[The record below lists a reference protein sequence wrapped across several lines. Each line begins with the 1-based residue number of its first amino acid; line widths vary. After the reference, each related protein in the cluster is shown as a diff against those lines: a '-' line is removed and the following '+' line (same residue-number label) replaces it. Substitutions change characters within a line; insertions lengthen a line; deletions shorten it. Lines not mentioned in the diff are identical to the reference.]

1 MRAQAAS
8 IRRIPWASS
17 SIYSSMP
24 SHLCALVRQSDF
36 PAEMIPG
43 VSKLIGEIL
52 VERGL
57 VQPDDVKKALQL
69 QQSTGGRIGAGLVRM
84 GAVAEEQLL
93 DALST
98 QLELPVVLVGRDLP
112 DASGLFSQIKQGR
125 IDINWCIDNRIIY
138 WQNDEQMLS
147 YTGRDP
153 LSAFASDVLQYHY
166 PELILKPALILS
178 HSLDILIDYL
188 RKELNAE
195 RFFSEGSE
203 TKGLRELAEEAP
215 VVELVNNIFSK
226 AVTFNASDIHLDP
239 QEEVFRVRLR
249 VDGILQTHLEQPI
262 DRYPAVASRVKL
274 ISEIDIAERRLPQDG
289 RITTRVNG
297 REMDVRVSTLPG
309 VHGES
314 IVMRLLP
321 KDRKELSL
329 ATLGL
334 EQDHMDLVGSLMQ
347 EANGIV
353 LVTGP
358 TGSGKSTT
366 LYAALQEATDGTRK
380 ILTVED
386 PVEYQLPGITQVQAH
401 AEIGYTFA
409 KALRAFL
416 RQDPDVIMVGEIRDL
431 ETAQI
436 AIQSALT
443 GHLVLSTLHTNDSLS
458 AFTRLIDMGVEPFLV
473 AAPIKAV
480 QAQRLVRKICKHC
493 AKPAQVPESINAEFA
508 GLKRDFTPNWVEAV
522 GCAACNNTGYSGRMG
537 VYEIVPISPE
547 LHDMIIANTPVTE
560 MRKLAR
566 RQGHRSMYQ
575 DGLIKAARGQTTVE
589 EVMRAT
595 NIDAD

>member
-1 MRAQAAS
+1 M
-8 IRRIPWASS
+8 
-17 SIYSSMP
+17 
-24 SHLCALVRQSDF
+24 
-36 PAEMIPG
+36 
-43 VSKLIGEIL
+43 LI
-52 VERGL
+52 ERGL
-57 VQPDDVKKALQL
+57 VQPDDIKKALQL
-69 QQSTGGRIGAGLVRM
+69 QQSVGGRIGAGLVRM
-84 GAVAEEQLL
+84 GSISEESLL
-93 DALST
+93 EVLAQ
-98 QLELPVVLVGRDLP
+98 QLEIPVVQAGKDMP
-112 DASGLFSQIKQGR
+112 DASALFTFIKHSLL
-125 IDINWCIDNRIIY
+125 DINWCIDNRVLI
-138 WQNDEQMLS
+138 WSPVEQELH

-153 LSAFASDVLQYHY
+153 LSPFVRDVISYHY
-166 PELILKPALILS
+166 PEHEIKPCLVS
-178 HSLDILIDYL
+178 GHSLDILIDYL
-188 RKELNAE
+188 RKELTAE
-195 RFFSEGSE
+195 RFFAEGSE
-203 TKGLRELAEEAP
+203 TKGLREMAEEAP

-226 AVTFNASDIHLDP
+226 AVAFNASDIHLDP
-239 QEEVFRVRLR
+239 QVEVFRVRLR
-249 VDGILQTHLEQPI
+249 VDGVLQTHLEQPI

-329 ATLGL
+329 QTLGL

-347 EANGIV
+347 ESNGIV

-480 QAQRLVRKICKHC
+480 QAQRLVRKVCKHC
-493 AKPAQVPESINAEFA
+493 SKPAQGPESISVEFA
-508 GLKRDFTPNWVEAV
+508 KLGCDFAPNWVDSV
-522 GCAACNNTGYSGRMG
+522 GCNLCNNTGYSGRMG
-537 VYEIVPISPE
+537 VYEIVPISTE

-575 DGLIKAARGQTTVE
+575 DGLIKAAKGLTTVE

-595 NIDAD
+595 NIDAE

>member
-1 MRAQAAS
+1 MN
-8 IRRIPWASS
+8 
-17 SIYSSMP
+17 
-24 SHLCALVRQSDF
+24 
-36 PAEMIPG
+36 
-43 VSKLIGEIL
+43 KLIGELLI
-52 VERGL
+52 ERGL
-57 VQPDDVKKALQL
+57 VQPDDIKKALQL
-69 QQSTGGRIGAGLVRM
+69 QQSVGGRIGAGLVRM
-84 GAVAEEQLL
+84 GSISEESLL
-93 DALST
+93 DVLAQ
-98 QLELPVVLVGRDLP
+98 QLEIPVVQTGKDMP
-112 DASGLFSQIKQGR
+112 DASALFTFIKHSLL
-125 IDINWCIDNRIIY
+125 DIHWCIDNRVLI
-138 WQNDEQMLS
+138 WSPTEQVLQ

-153 LSAFASDVLQYHY
+153 LSPFVRDVISYHY
-166 PELILKPALILS
+166 PEHEIKPCLVS
-178 HSLDILIDYL
+178 GHSLDILIDYL
-188 RKELNAE
+188 RKELTAE
-195 RFFSEGSE
+195 RFFAEGSE
-203 TKGLRELAEEAP
+203 TKGLREMAEEAP

-226 AVTFNASDIHLDP
+226 AVAFNASDIHLDP
-239 QEEVFRVRLR
+239 QVEVFRVRLR
-249 VDGILQTHLEQPI
+249 VDGVLQTHLEQPI

-329 ATLGL
+329 QTLGL

-347 EANGIV
+347 ESNGIV

-480 QAQRLVRKICKHC
+480 QAQRLVRKVCKHC
-493 AKPAQVPESINAEFA
+493 AKPAQVPGSISVEFA
-508 GLKRDFTPNWVEAV
+508 KLGRDFAPNWVDAV
-522 GCAACNNTGYSGRMG
+522 GCSACNHTGYSGRMG
-537 VYEIVPISPE
+537 VYEIVPISAE

-575 DGLIKAARGQTTVE
+575 DGLIKAAKGLTTVE

-595 NIDAD
+595 NIDAE

>member
-1 MRAQAAS
+1 MNKR
-8 IRRIPWASS
+8 
-17 SIYSSMP
+17 
-24 SHLCALVRQSDF
+24 
-36 PAEMIPG
+36 
-43 VSKLIGEIL
+43 IGELLI
-52 VERGL
+52 ERG
-57 VQPDDVKKALQL
+57 QIQQDDIKKALQL
-69 QQSTGGRIGAGLVRM
+69 QQSIGGRVGAGLVRM
-84 GAVAEEQLL
+84 GAISEDALL
-93 DALST
+93 DALSA
-98 QLELPVVLVGRDLP
+98 QLNIPIAQAGSDVP
-112 DASGLFSQIKQGR
+112 DASSLYAFAHAAP
-125 IDINWCIDNRIIY
+125 IDINWCIDNRVLI
-138 WQNDEQMLS
+138 WVDDEGQLNFIS
-147 YTGRDP
+147 RDP
-153 LSAFASDVLQYHY
+153 LLPFIHEVLRYHY
-166 PELILKPALILS
+166 PDSTPKPWLITS
-178 HSLDILIDYL
+178 SSLDSLVDYV
-188 RKELNAE
+188 RREVSAE
-195 RFFSEGSE
+195 RFFAEGSE
-203 TKGLRELAEEAP
+203 TKGLREMAEEAP
-215 VVELVNNIFSK
+215 VVELVNNIFAK
-226 AVTFNASDIHLDP
+226 AVAFNASDIHLDP
-239 QEEVFRVRLR
+239 QEDVFRVRLR
-249 VDGILQTHLEQPI
+249 VDGILQTQLEQPI

-329 ATLGL
+329 ETLGL
-334 EQDHMDLVGSLMQ
+334 EQDHIVLVRSLMQ
-347 EANGIV
+347 ESNGIV

-409 KALRAFL
+409 RALRAFL
-416 RQDPDVIMVGEIRDL
+416 RQDPDVIMVGEIRDV

-480 QAQRLVRKICKHC
+480 QAQRLIRKVCRHC
-493 AKPAQVPESINAEFA
+493 AKPGHVPESIAAEFA
-508 GLKRDFTPNWVEAV
+508 SLKTSITPNWVESV
-522 GCAACNNTGYSGRMG
+522 GCSICNNTGYSGRMG
-537 VYEIVPISPE
+537 IYEIVPISSE
-547 LHDMIIANTPVTE
+547 LHDMIVENVPVAE

-566 RQGHRSMYQ
+566 SQGHRNMYQ
-575 DGLIKAARGQTTVE
+575 DGLIKAAKGLTTVE
-589 EVMRAT
+589 EVLRTTSMD
-595 NIDAD
+595 IE

>member
-1 MRAQAAS
+1 MMGDSTVNKR
-8 IRRIPWASS
+8 
-17 SIYSSMP
+17 
-24 SHLCALVRQSDF
+24 
-36 PAEMIPG
+36 
-43 VSKLIGEIL
+43 IGELLI
-52 VERGL
+52 ERGL
-57 VQPDDVKKALQL
+57 IQQDDIKKALQL
-69 QQSTGGRIGAGLVRM
+69 QQSVGGRVGAGLVRM
-84 GAVAEEQLL
+84 GSVSEDDLL
-93 DALST
+93 DALSE
-98 QLELPVVLVGRDLP
+98 QLDIPVAQVGVDIP
-112 DASGLFSQIKQGR
+112 DAGKLYTFLKASPV
-125 IDINWCIDNRIIY
+125 DINWCIDNRVLL
-138 WQNDEQMLS
+138 WLS
-147 YTGRDP
+147 ESGELNFISRDP
-153 LSAFASDVLQYHY
+153 LLPFVQDVIGYHY
-166 PELILKPALILS
+166 PELRLNPFLVSSHALDTLV
-178 HSLDILIDYL
+178 DYI

-203 TKGLRELAEEAP
+203 TKGLREMAEEAP
-215 VVELVNNIFSK
+215 VVELVNNIFAK
-226 AVTFNASDIHLDP
+226 AVAFNASDIHLDP

-289 RITTRVNG
+289 RITTRVGG

-329 ATLGL
+329 ETLGL
-334 EQDHMDLVGSLMQ
+334 EPDHVALVRSLMQ

-409 KALRAFL
+409 RALRAFL
-416 RQDPDVIMVGEIRDL
+416 RQDPDVIMVGEIRDV

-493 AKPAQVPESINAEFA
+493 AKSVAMPAAIAAELASMKVPHE
-508 GLKRDFTPNWVEAV
+508 GKWVEAV
-522 GCAACNNTGYSGRMG
+522 GCPACNHSGYSGRMG
-537 VYEIVPISPE
+537 IYEIVPVSPE
-547 LHDMIIANTPVTE
+547 LHDMIVDNVPVAE

-566 RQGHRSMYQ
+566 KQGHRSMYQ
-575 DGLIKAARGQTTVE
+575 DGLIKAACGKTTLE
-589 EVMRAT
+589 EVLRAT
-595 NIDAD
+595 TMDAALEAEAP

>member
-1 MRAQAAS
+1 
-8 IRRIPWASS
+8 
-17 SIYSSMP
+17 
-24 SHLCALVRQSDF
+24 VN
-36 PAEMIPG
+36 
-43 VSKLIGEIL
+43 KLIGELLI
-52 VERGL
+52 ERGL
-57 VQPDDVKKALQL
+57 VQPDDIKKALQL
-69 QQSTGGRIGAGLVRM
+69 QQSVGGRIGAGLVRM
-84 GAVAEEQLL
+84 GSISEESLL
-93 DALST
+93 EVLAQ
-98 QLELPVVLVGRDLP
+98 QLEIPVVQTGKDMP
-112 DASGLFSQIKQGR
+112 DASALFTFIKHSLL
-125 IDINWCIDNRIIY
+125 DINWCIDNRVLI
-138 WQNDEQMLS
+138 WSPAEQVLQ

-153 LSAFASDVLQYHY
+153 LSPFVRDVISYHY
-166 PELILKPALILS
+166 PEHEIKPCLVS
-178 HSLDILIDYL
+178 GHSLDILIDYL
-188 RKELNAE
+188 RKELTAE
-195 RFFSEGSE
+195 RFFAEGSE
-203 TKGLRELAEEAP
+203 TKGLREMAEEAP

-226 AVTFNASDIHLDP
+226 AVAFNASDIHLDP
-239 QEEVFRVRLR
+239 QVEVFRVRLR
-249 VDGILQTHLEQPI
+249 VDGVLQTHLEQPI

-329 ATLGL
+329 QTLGL
-334 EQDHMDLVGSLMQ
+334 EQDHMDLVGALMQ
-347 EANGIV
+347 ESNGIV

-480 QAQRLVRKICKHC
+480 QAQRLVRKVCKHC
-493 AKPAQVPESINAEFA
+493 AKPGHVPDSIAEEFIR
-508 GLKRDFTPNWVEAV
+508 LKRDFSPKWVESV
-522 GCAACNNTGYSGRMG
+522 GCSLCNNTGYSGRMG
-537 VYEIVPISPE
+537 VYEIVPISTE

-575 DGLIKAARGQTTVE
+575 DGLIKAAKGLTTVE

-595 NIDAD
+595 NIDAE

>member
-1 MRAQAAS
+1 M
-8 IRRIPWASS
+8 
-17 SIYSSMP
+17 
-24 SHLCALVRQSDF
+24 D
-36 PAEMIPG
+36 
-43 VSKLIGEIL
+43 KLIGQMLI
-52 VERGL
+52 ERGL
-57 VQPDDVKKALQL
+57 VQPDDIKKALQL
-69 QQSTGGRIGAGLVRM
+69 QQSVGGRIGAGLVRM
-84 GAVAEEQLL
+84 GSISEESLLAVLAEQLAIPL
-93 DALST
+93 V
-98 QLELPVVLVGRDLP
+98 QVGRDMP
-112 DASGLFSQIKQGR
+112 DASGLFQQIKQSPL
-125 IDINWCIDNRIIY
+125 DINWCIDNRVLIWTDDNQAIH
-138 WQNDEQMLS
+138 

-153 LSAFASDVLQYHY
+153 LSPFVRDVIAYHY
-166 PELILKPALILS
+166 PAQPIQPCLVSS
-178 HSLDILIDYL
+178 HSLDICVDYL
-188 RKELNAE
+188 RKELTAE

-226 AVTFNASDIHLDP
+226 AVAFNASDIHLDP

-249 VDGILQTHLEQPI
+249 VDGVLQTHLEQPI

-329 ATLGL
+329 STLGL

-480 QAQRLVRKICKHC
+480 QAQRLVRKVCKSC
-493 AKPAQVPESINAEFA
+493 AKPAQVPDTINTEFA
-508 GLKRDFTPNWVEAV
+508 RLGRGFSPHWVEAV
-522 GCAACNNTGYSGRMG
+522 GCPACNHTGYAGRMG

-566 RQGHRSMYQ
+566 KQGHRSMYQ
-575 DGLIKAARGQTTVE
+575 DGLIKAARGITTVE

-595 NIDAD
+595 NIDATTIDED

>member
-1 MRAQAAS
+1 VNKR
-8 IRRIPWASS
+8 
-17 SIYSSMP
+17 
-24 SHLCALVRQSDF
+24 
-36 PAEMIPG
+36 
-43 VSKLIGEIL
+43 IGELLI
-52 VERGL
+52 ERGL
-57 VQPDDVKKALQL
+57 IQQDDIKKALQL
-69 QQSTGGRIGAGLVRM
+69 QQSVGGRVGAGLVRM
-84 GAVAEEQLL
+84 GAISEDALL
-93 DALST
+93 DALSA
-98 QLELPVVLVGRDLP
+98 QLDIPIAQSGVSLPEASELYAFAKTAP
-112 DASGLFSQIKQGR
+112 
-125 IDINWCIDNRIIY
+125 IDINWCIDNRVLLWLADDNLNFI
-138 WQNDEQMLS
+138 S
-147 YTGRDP
+147 RDP
-153 LSAFASDVLQYHY
+153 LLPFIHEVINYHY
-166 PELILKPALILS
+166 PDTKLKPWLVSS
-178 HSLDILIDYL
+178 HTLDILVDYI
-188 RKELNAE
+188 RKETSAE
-195 RFFSEGSE
+195 RFFAEGSE
-203 TKGLRELAEEAP
+203 TKGLREMAEEAP
-215 VVELVNNIFSK
+215 VVELVNNIFAK
-226 AVTFNASDIHLDP
+226 AVAFNASDIHLDP

-249 VDGILQTHLEQPI
+249 VDGILQTQLEQPI

-329 ATLGL
+329 ETLGL
-334 EQDHMDLVGSLMQ
+334 EPDHIALVRSLMQ
-347 EANGIV
+347 ESNGIV

-409 KALRAFL
+409 RALRAFL
-416 RQDPDVIMVGEIRDL
+416 RQDPDVIMVGEIRDV

-480 QAQRLVRKICKHC
+480 QAQRLVRKVCKHC
-493 AKPAQVPESINAEFA
+493 AKPAAHIPDSIVAEFA
-508 GLKRDFTPNWVEAV
+508 SLNSPVEPRWVESV

-537 VYEIVPISPE
+537 IYEIVPISSE
-547 LHDMIIANTPVTE
+547 LHDMIVENVPVAE

-566 RQGHRSMYQ
+566 SQGHRNMYQ
-575 DGLIKAARGQTTVE
+575 DGLIKAAKGLTTVE
-589 EVMRAT
+589 EVLRTTSMD
-595 NIDAD
+595 IE

>member
-1 MRAQAAS
+1 MNKR
-8 IRRIPWASS
+8 
-17 SIYSSMP
+17 
-24 SHLCALVRQSDF
+24 
-36 PAEMIPG
+36 
-43 VSKLIGEIL
+43 IGELLI
-52 VERGL
+52 ERGL
-57 VQPDDVKKALQL
+57 IQQDDIKKALQL
-69 QQSTGGRIGAGLVRM
+69 QQSVGGRVGAGLVRM
-84 GAVAEEQLL
+84 GAISEDALL
-93 DALST
+93 DALSA
-98 QLELPVVLVGRDLP
+98 QLDIPIAQSGASLP
-112 DASGLFSQIKQGR
+112 DASELYAFAKNAP
-125 IDINWCIDNRIIY
+125 IDINWCIDNRVLLWLADDNLNFI
-138 WQNDEQMLS
+138 S
-147 YTGRDP
+147 RDP
-153 LSAFASDVLQYHY
+153 LLPFIHEVINYHY
-166 PELILKPALILS
+166 PDTKLKPWLVSS
-178 HSLDILIDYL
+178 HTLDILVDFI
-188 RKELNAE
+188 RKETSAE
-195 RFFSEGSE
+195 RFFAEGSE
-203 TKGLRELAEEAP
+203 TKGLREMAEEAP
-215 VVELVNNIFSK
+215 VVELVNNIFAK
-226 AVTFNASDIHLDP
+226 AVAFNASDIHLDP

-249 VDGILQTHLEQPI
+249 VDGILQTQLEQPI

-329 ATLGL
+329 ETLGL
-334 EQDHMDLVGSLMQ
+334 EPDHIELVRSLMQ
-347 EANGIV
+347 ESNGIV

-409 KALRAFL
+409 RALRAFL
-416 RQDPDVIMVGEIRDL
+416 RQDPDVIMVGEIRDV

-480 QAQRLVRKICKHC
+480 QAQRLVRKVCKHC
-493 AKPAQVPESINAEFA
+493 AKPAVHIPDSIVAEFA
-508 GLKRDFTPNWVEAV
+508 SLNSPVEPRWVEAV
-522 GCAACNNTGYSGRMG
+522 GCPACNNTGYSGRMG
-537 VYEIVPISPE
+537 IYEIVPISSE
-547 LHDMIIANTPVTE
+547 LHDMIVENVPVAE

-566 RQGHRSMYQ
+566 SQGHRNMYQ
-575 DGLIKAARGQTTVE
+575 DGLIKAAKGLTTVE
-589 EVMRAT
+589 EVLRTTSMD
-595 NIDAD
+595 IE

>member
-1 MRAQAAS
+1 
-8 IRRIPWASS
+8 
-17 SIYSSMP
+17 
-24 SHLCALVRQSDF
+24 VD
-36 PAEMIPG
+36 
-43 VSKLIGEIL
+43 KLIGQMLI
-52 VERGL
+52 ERGL
-57 VQPDDVKKALQL
+57 VQPDDIKKALQL
-69 QQSTGGRIGAGLVRM
+69 QQSVGGRIGAGLVRM
-84 GAVAEEQLL
+84 GSISEESLLAVLAEQLAIPL
-93 DALST
+93 V
-98 QLELPVVLVGRDLP
+98 QVGRDMP
-112 DASGLFSQIKQGR
+112 DASGLFQQIKQSPL
-125 IDINWCIDNRIIY
+125 DINWCIDNRVLIWADDSSAIR
-138 WQNDEQMLS
+138 

-153 LSAFASDVLQYHY
+153 LSPFVRDVIAYHY
-166 PELILKPALILS
+166 PAQSIQPCLVSS
-178 HSLDILIDYL
+178 HSLDICVDYL
-188 RKELNAE
+188 RKELTAE

-226 AVTFNASDIHLDP
+226 AVAFNASDIHLDP

-249 VDGILQTHLEQPI
+249 VDGVLQTHLEQPI

-329 ATLGL
+329 STLGL

-480 QAQRLVRKICKHC
+480 QAQRLVRKVCKSC
-493 AKPAQVPESINAEFA
+493 AKPAQVPDTINAEFA
-508 GLKRDFTPNWVEAV
+508 RLGRGFLPHWVEAV
-522 GCAACNNTGYSGRMG
+522 GCPACNHTGYAGRMG

-566 RQGHRSMYQ
+566 KQGHRSMYQ
-575 DGLIKAARGQTTVE
+575 DGLIKAARGITTVE

-595 NIDAD
+595 NIDATNIDED

>member
-1 MRAQAAS
+1 MNKR
-8 IRRIPWASS
+8 
-17 SIYSSMP
+17 
-24 SHLCALVRQSDF
+24 
-36 PAEMIPG
+36 
-43 VSKLIGEIL
+43 IGELLI
-52 VERGL
+52 ERGL
-57 VQPDDVKKALQL
+57 IQQDDIKKALQL
-69 QQSTGGRIGAGLVRM
+69 QQSVGGRVGAGLVRM
-84 GAVAEEQLL
+84 GAISEDALL
-93 DALST
+93 DALSA
-98 QLELPVVLVGRDLP
+98 QLDIPIAQAGASLP
-112 DASGLFSQIKQGR
+112 DASELYAFAKIAP
-125 IDINWCIDNRIIY
+125 IDINWCIDNRVLLWLADDNLNFI
-138 WQNDEQMLS
+138 S
-147 YTGRDP
+147 RDP
-153 LSAFASDVLQYHY
+153 LLPFIHEVIHYHY
-166 PELILKPALILS
+166 PEAKLKPWLVSS
-178 HSLDILIDYL
+178 HTLDILVDYI
-188 RKELNAE
+188 RKETSAE
-195 RFFSEGSE
+195 RFFAEGSE
-203 TKGLRELAEEAP
+203 TKGLREMAEEAP
-215 VVELVNNIFSK
+215 VVELVNNIFAK
-226 AVTFNASDIHLDP
+226 AVAFNASDIHLDP

-249 VDGILQTHLEQPI
+249 VDGILQTQLEQPI

-329 ATLGL
+329 ETLGL
-334 EQDHMDLVGSLMQ
+334 EPDHIALVRSLMQ
-347 EANGIV
+347 ESNGIV

-409 KALRAFL
+409 RALRAFL
-416 RQDPDVIMVGEIRDL
+416 RQDPDVIMVGEIRDV

-480 QAQRLVRKICKHC
+480 QAQRLVRKVCKHC
-493 AKPAQVPESINAEFA
+493 AKPAAYIPDSIVAEFA
-508 GLKRDFTPNWVEAV
+508 SLNSPVEPRWVEAV

-537 VYEIVPISPE
+537 IYEIVPISSE
-547 LHDMIIANTPVTE
+547 LHDMIVENVPVAE

-566 RQGHRSMYQ
+566 SQGHRNMYQ
-575 DGLIKAARGQTTVE
+575 DGLIKAAKGLTTVE
-589 EVMRAT
+589 EVLRTTSMD
-595 NIDAD
+595 IE

>member
-1 MRAQAAS
+1 MN
-8 IRRIPWASS
+8 
-17 SIYSSMP
+17 
-24 SHLCALVRQSDF
+24 
-36 PAEMIPG
+36 
-43 VSKLIGEIL
+43 KLIGELLI
-52 VERGL
+52 ERGL
-57 VQPDDVKKALQL
+57 VQPDDIKKALQL
-69 QQSTGGRIGAGLVRM
+69 QQSVGGRIGAGLVRM
-84 GAVAEEQLL
+84 GSISEESLL
-93 DALST
+93 EVLAQ
-98 QLELPVVLVGRDLP
+98 QLEIPVVQAGKEMP
-112 DASGLFSQIKQGR
+112 DASALFTFIKHSLL
-125 IDINWCIDNRIIY
+125 DINWCIDNRVLI
-138 WQNDEQMLS
+138 WSPAEQVLQ

-153 LSAFASDVLQYHY
+153 LSPFVRDVISYHY
-166 PELILKPALILS
+166 PEHEIKPCLVSS

-188 RKELNAE
+188 RKELTAE
-195 RFFSEGSE
+195 RFFAEGSE
-203 TKGLRELAEEAP
+203 TKGLREMAEEAP

-226 AVTFNASDIHLDP
+226 AVAFNASDIHLDP
-239 QEEVFRVRLR
+239 QVEVFRVRLR
-249 VDGILQTHLEQPI
+249 VDGVLQTHLEQPI

-329 ATLGL
+329 QTLGL
-334 EQDHMDLVGSLMQ
+334 EQDHMDLVGALMQ
-347 EANGIV
+347 ESNGIV

-480 QAQRLVRKICKHC
+480 QAQRLVRKVCKHC
-493 AKPAQVPESINAEFA
+493 AKPGHVPDSIAEEFIR
-508 GLKRDFTPNWVEAV
+508 LKRDFSPKWVESV
-522 GCAACNNTGYSGRMG
+522 GCALCNNTGYSGRMG
-537 VYEIVPISPE
+537 VYEIVPISTE

-575 DGLIKAARGQTTVE
+575 DGLIKAAKGLTTVE

-595 NIDAD
+595 NIDAE

>member
-1 MRAQAAS
+1 MNKR
-8 IRRIPWASS
+8 
-17 SIYSSMP
+17 
-24 SHLCALVRQSDF
+24 
-36 PAEMIPG
+36 
-43 VSKLIGEIL
+43 IGELLI
-52 VERGL
+52 ERGL
-57 VQPDDVKKALQL
+57 IQQDDIKKALQL
-69 QQSTGGRIGAGLVRM
+69 QQSIGGRVGAGLVRM
-84 GAVAEEQLL
+84 GAISEDALL
-93 DALST
+93 DALSA
-98 QLELPVVLVGRDLP
+98 QLEIPVAQAGSDIP
-112 DASGLFSQIKQGR
+112 DASNLYAFAKAAP
-125 IDINWCIDNRIIY
+125 IDINWCIDNRVLL
-138 WQNDEQMLS
+138 WRNEEGADDEGLLNFIS
-147 YTGRDP
+147 RDP
-153 LSAFASDVLQYHY
+153 LLPFIHEVLRYHY
-166 PELILKPALILS
+166 LDSTLKPWLVTS
-178 HSLDILIDYL
+178 HTLDNLVDYV
-188 RKELNAE
+188 RREVSAE
-195 RFFSEGSE
+195 RFFAEGSE
-203 TKGLRELAEEAP
+203 TKGLREMAEEAP
-215 VVELVNNIFSK
+215 VVELVNNIFAK
-226 AVTFNASDIHLDP
+226 AVAFNASDIHLDP
-239 QEEVFRVRLR
+239 QEDVFRVRLR
-249 VDGILQTHLEQPI
+249 VDGILQTQLEQPI

-329 ATLGL
+329 ETLGL
-334 EQDHMDLVGSLMQ
+334 EPDHIELVRSLMQ
-347 EANGIV
+347 ESNGIV

-409 KALRAFL
+409 RALRAFL
-416 RQDPDVIMVGEIRDL
+416 RQDPDVIMVGEIRDV

-493 AKPAQVPESINAEFA
+493 AKPTHVPDSIATEFA
-508 GLKRDFTPNWVEAV
+508 SLKTTITPNWVEAV
-522 GCAACNNTGYSGRMG
+522 GCAVCNNTGYSGRMG
-537 VYEIVPISPE
+537 IYEIVPISSE
-547 LHDMIIANTPVTE
+547 LHDMIVENVPVAE

-566 RQGHRSMYQ
+566 SQGHRNMYQ
-575 DGLIKAARGQTTVE
+575 DGLIKAAKGLTTVE
-589 EVMRAT
+589 EVLRTTSMD
-595 NIDAD
+595 IE

>member
-1 MRAQAAS
+1 MNKR
-8 IRRIPWASS
+8 
-17 SIYSSMP
+17 
-24 SHLCALVRQSDF
+24 
-36 PAEMIPG
+36 
-43 VSKLIGEIL
+43 IGELLI
-52 VERGL
+52 ERG
-57 VQPDDVKKALQL
+57 QIQQDDIKKALQL
-69 QQSTGGRIGAGLVRM
+69 QQSVGGRVGAGLVRM
-84 GAVAEEQLL
+84 GAISEDDLL
-93 DALST
+93 DALSE
-98 QLELPVVLVGRDLP
+98 QLGIPVAKAGDSLP
-112 DASGLFSQIKQGR
+112 DASALYAFAKAAS
-125 IDINWCIDNRIIY
+125 IDINWCIDNRVLI
-138 WQNDEQMLS
+138 WLDDENQLNFIS
-147 YTGRDP
+147 RDP
-153 LSAFASDVLQYHY
+153 LLPFIQEVLHYHY
-166 PELILKPALILS
+166 PDAPLKPWLVTS
-178 HSLDILIDYL
+178 HSLDLLVDYV
-188 RKELNAE
+188 RREVSAE
-195 RFFSEGSE
+195 RFFAEGSE
-203 TKGLRELAEEAP
+203 TRGLREMAEEAP
-215 VVELVNNIFSK
+215 VVELVNNIFAK
-226 AVTFNASDIHLDP
+226 AVAANASDIHLDP
-239 QEEVFRVRLR
+239 QEDVFRVRLR
-249 VDGILQTHLEQPI
+249 VDGVLQTQLEQPI
-262 DRYPAVASRVKL
+262 DRFPAVASRVKL

-329 ATLGL
+329 ETLGL
-334 EQDHMDLVGSLMQ
+334 EPDHIELVRSLMQ
-347 EANGIV
+347 ESNGIV

-409 KALRAFL
+409 RALRAFL
-416 RQDPDVIMVGEIRDL
+416 RQDPDVIMVGEIRDV

-480 QAQRLVRKICKHC
+480 QAQRLVRKVCKHC
-493 AKPAQVPESINAEFA
+493 AKPANIPASINEELISLKFA
-508 GLKRDFTPNWVEAV
+508 GEPHWVEAV
-522 GCAACNNTGYSGRMG
+522 GCAACNHTGYSGRMG
-537 VYEIVPISPE
+537 IYEIVPISGE
-547 LHDMIIANTPVTE
+547 LHDMIVDNVPVAE

-566 RQGHRSMYQ
+566 RQGHRNMYQ
-575 DGLIKAARGQTTVE
+575 DGLIKAAKGLTTVE
-589 EVMRAT
+589 EVLRTTSMD
-595 NIDAD
+595 IE

>member
-1 MRAQAAS
+1 MYE
-8 IRRIPWASS
+8 IFNSS
-17 SIYSSMP
+17 LNS
-24 SHLCALVRQSDF
+24 
-36 PAEMIPG
+36 G
-43 VSKLIGEIL
+43 VKGEATVNKRIGELLI
-52 VERGL
+52 ERGL
-57 VQPDDVKKALQL
+57 IQQDDIKKALQL
-69 QQSTGGRIGAGLVRM
+69 QQSIGGRVGAGLVRM
-84 GAVAEEQLL
+84 GAISEDALL
-93 DALST
+93 DALSA
-98 QLELPVVLVGRDLP
+98 QLDIPVAQAGSDIP
-112 DASGLFSQIKQGR
+112 DATNLYAFAKAAP
-125 IDINWCIDNRIIY
+125 IDINWCIDNRVLI
-138 WQNDEQMLS
+138 WADDEGLLNFIS
-147 YTGRDP
+147 RDP
-153 LSAFASDVLQYHY
+153 LLPFIHEVICYHY
-166 PELILKPALILS
+166 PDSTLKPLLVTS
-178 HSLDILIDYL
+178 HTLDNLVDYV
-188 RKELNAE
+188 RREVSAE
-195 RFFSEGSE
+195 RFFAEGSE
-203 TKGLRELAEEAP
+203 TKGLREMAEEAP
-215 VVELVNNIFSK
+215 VVELVNNIFAK
-226 AVTFNASDIHLDP
+226 AVAFNASDIHLDP
-239 QEEVFRVRLR
+239 QEDVFRVRLR
-249 VDGILQTHLEQPI
+249 VDGILQTQLEQPI

-329 ATLGL
+329 ETLGL
-334 EQDHMDLVGSLMQ
+334 EPDHIALVRSLMQ
-347 EANGIV
+347 ESNGIV

-409 KALRAFL
+409 RALRAFL
-416 RQDPDVIMVGEIRDL
+416 RQDPDVIMVGEIRDV

-480 QAQRLVRKICKHC
+480 QAQRLLRKVCKHC
-493 AKPAQVPESINAEFA
+493 TKPTHIPESIALEFA
-508 GLKRDFTPNWVEAV
+508 SLKAPVEPRWVEAV
-522 GCAACNNTGYSGRMG
+522 GCTLCNNTGYSGRMG
-537 VYEIVPISPE
+537 IYEIVPISSE
-547 LHDMIIANTPVTE
+547 LHDMIVENVPVAE

-566 RQGHRSMYQ
+566 SQGHRNMYQ
-575 DGLIKAARGQTTVE
+575 DGLIKAAKGLTTVE
-589 EVMRAT
+589 EVLRTTSMD
-595 NIDAD
+595 IE

>member
-1 MRAQAAS
+1 MGE
-8 IRRIPWASS
+8 
-17 SIYSSMP
+17 
-24 SHLCALVRQSDF
+24 L
-36 PAEMIPG
+36 
-43 VSKLIGEIL
+43 LI
-52 VERGL
+52 ERGL
-57 VQPDDVKKALQL
+57 IQQDDIKKALQL
-69 QQSTGGRIGAGLVRM
+69 QQSIGGRVGAGLVRM
-84 GAVAEEQLL
+84 GAISEDALL
-93 DALST
+93 DALSI
-98 QLELPVVLVGRDLP
+98 QLEIPVAQAGADIP
-112 DASGLFSQIKQGR
+112 DASSLYAFAKAAP
-125 IDINWCIDNRIIY
+125 IDINWCIDNRVLLWMNEEGADNESLLNFI
-138 WQNDEQMLS
+138 S
-147 YTGRDP
+147 RDP
-153 LSAFASDVLQYHY
+153 LLPFIHEVLRYHY
-166 PELILKPALILS
+166 PDLTLKPLLVTS
-178 HSLDILIDYL
+178 HTLDNLVDYV
-188 RKELNAE
+188 RREVSAE
-195 RFFSEGSE
+195 RFFAEGSE
-203 TKGLRELAEEAP
+203 TKGLREMAEEAP
-215 VVELVNNIFSK
+215 VVELVNNIFAK
-226 AVTFNASDIHLDP
+226 AVAFNASDIHLDP
-239 QEEVFRVRLR
+239 QEDVFRVRLR
-249 VDGILQTHLEQPI
+249 VDGILQTQLEQPI

-329 ATLGL
+329 ETLGL
-334 EQDHMDLVGSLMQ
+334 EPDHIELVRSLMQ
-347 EANGIV
+347 ESNGIV

-409 KALRAFL
+409 RALRAFL
-416 RQDPDVIMVGEIRDL
+416 RQDPDVIMVGEIRDV

-480 QAQRLVRKICKHC
+480 QAQRLVRKICRHC
-493 AKPAQVPESINAEFA
+493 AKPTRVPDSIAAEFVS
-508 GLKRDFTPNWVEAV
+508 LNRTITPNWVEAV
-522 GCAACNNTGYSGRMG
+522 GCALCNNTGYSGRMG
-537 VYEIVPISPE
+537 IYEIVPISGE
-547 LHDMIIANTPVTE
+547 LHDMIVENVPVAE

-566 RQGHRSMYQ
+566 SQGHRNMYQ
-575 DGLIKAARGQTTVE
+575 DGLIKAARGLTTVE
-589 EVMRAT
+589 EVLRTTSMD
-595 NIDAD
+595 IE

>member
-1 MRAQAAS
+1 MCRFMHTPTY
-8 IRRIPWASS
+8 IRS
-17 SIYSSMP
+17 SIN
-24 SHLCALVRQSDF
+24 AWFQAQKGDATVNKR
-36 PAEMIPG
+36 
-43 VSKLIGEIL
+43 IGELLI
-52 VERGL
+52 ERGL
-57 VQPDDVKKALQL
+57 IQQDDIKKALQL
-69 QQSTGGRIGAGLVRM
+69 QQSVGGRVGAGLVRM
-84 GAVAEEQLL
+84 GAISEDALL
-93 DALST
+93 DALSA
-98 QLELPVVLVGRDLP
+98 QLNIPIAQAGADIP
-112 DASGLFSQIKQGR
+112 DATSLYAFAKAAP
-125 IDINWCIDNRIIY
+125 IDINWCIDNRVLLWI
-138 WQNDEQMLS
+138 NDAGVDDEVHLNFIS
-147 YTGRDP
+147 RDP
-153 LSAFASDVLQYHY
+153 LLPFIHEVLRYHY
-166 PELILKPALILS
+166 PDSKLKPWLITS
-178 HSLDILIDYL
+178 HSLDNLVDYV
-188 RKELNAE
+188 RREVSAE
-195 RFFSEGSE
+195 RFFAEGSE
-203 TKGLRELAEEAP
+203 TKGLREMAEEAP
-215 VVELVNNIFSK
+215 VVELVNNIFAK
-226 AVTFNASDIHLDP
+226 AVAFNASDIHLDP
-239 QEEVFRVRLR
+239 QEDVFRVRLR
-249 VDGILQTHLEQPI
+249 VDGILQTQLEQPI

-329 ATLGL
+329 ETLGL
-334 EQDHMDLVGSLMQ
+334 EPDHIELVRSLMQ
-347 EANGIV
+347 ESNGIV

-409 KALRAFL
+409 RALRAFL
-416 RQDPDVIMVGEIRDL
+416 RQDPDVIMVGEIRDV

-493 AKPAQVPESINAEFA
+493 AKPSHVPESIATEFA
-508 GLKRDFTPNWVEAV
+508 SLKTTIAAPNWVEAV

-537 VYEIVPISPE
+537 IYEIVPISGE
-547 LHDMIIANTPVTE
+547 LHDMIVENVPVAE

-566 RQGHRSMYQ
+566 SQGHRNMYQ
-575 DGLIKAARGQTTVE
+575 DGLIKAAKGLTTVE
-589 EVMRAT
+589 EVLRTTSMD
-595 NIDAD
+595 IE

>member
-1 MRAQAAS
+1 MN
-8 IRRIPWASS
+8 
-17 SIYSSMP
+17 
-24 SHLCALVRQSDF
+24 
-36 PAEMIPG
+36 
-43 VSKLIGEIL
+43 KLIGELLI
-52 VERGL
+52 ERGL
-57 VQPDDVKKALQL
+57 VQPDDIKKALQL
-69 QQSTGGRIGAGLVRM
+69 QQSVGGRIGAGLVRM
-84 GAVAEEQLL
+84 GSISEESLL
-93 DALST
+93 EVLAQ
-98 QLELPVVLVGRDLP
+98 QLEIPVVQAGKEMP
-112 DASGLFSQIKQGR
+112 DASALFTFIKHSLL
-125 IDINWCIDNRIIY
+125 DINWCIDNRVLI
-138 WQNDEQMLS
+138 WSPAEQVLQ

-153 LSAFASDVLQYHY
+153 LSPFVRDVISYHY
-166 PELILKPALILS
+166 PAHEIKPCLVS
-178 HSLDILIDYL
+178 GHSLDILIDYL
-188 RKELNAE
+188 RKELTAE
-195 RFFSEGSE
+195 RFFAEGSE
-203 TKGLRELAEEAP
+203 TKGLREMAEEAP

-226 AVTFNASDIHLDP
+226 AVAFNASDIHLDP
-239 QEEVFRVRLR
+239 QVEVFRVRLR
-249 VDGILQTHLEQPI
+249 VDGVLQTHLEQPI

-329 ATLGL
+329 QTLGL
-334 EQDHMDLVGSLMQ
+334 EQDHMDLVGALMQ
-347 EANGIV
+347 ESNGIV

-480 QAQRLVRKICKHC
+480 QAQRLVRKVCKHC
-493 AKPAQVPESINAEFA
+493 AKPGHVPDSIAEEFIR
-508 GLKRDFTPNWVEAV
+508 LKRDFSPTWVESV
-522 GCAACNNTGYSGRMG
+522 GCALCNNTGYSGRMG
-537 VYEIVPISPE
+537 VYEIVPISTE

-575 DGLIKAARGQTTVE
+575 DGLIKAAKGLTTVE

-595 NIDAD
+595 NIDAE

>member
-1 MRAQAAS
+1 M
-8 IRRIPWASS
+8 
-17 SIYSSMP
+17 
-24 SHLCALVRQSDF
+24 D
-36 PAEMIPG
+36 
-43 VSKLIGEIL
+43 KLIGDMLI
-52 VERGL
+52 ERGL
-57 VQPDDVKKALQL
+57 VQPDDIKKALQL
-69 QQSTGGRIGAGLVRM
+69 QQSVGGRIGAGLVRM
-84 GAVAEEQLL
+84 GAIAEEQLL
-93 DALST
+93 EVLSL
-98 QLELPVVLVGRDLP
+98 QLEIPVVQSGKGLP
-112 DASGLFSQIKQGR
+112 DASALYSFIQQSR
-125 IDINWCIDNRIIY
+125 LDINWCIDNRVLI
-138 WQNDEQMLS
+138 WSPAEQQLH

-153 LSAFASDVLQYHY
+153 LAPFVRDVLAYHY
-166 PELILKPALILS
+166 PEFAIQPCLLSS

-226 AVTFNASDIHLDP
+226 AVAFNASDIHLDP

-249 VDGILQTHLEQPI
+249 VDGVLQTHLEQPI

-409 KALRAFL
+409 KVLRAFL

-480 QAQRLVRKICKHC
+480 QAQRLVRKVCKHC
-493 AKPAQVPESINAEFA
+493 AKPTQVPESISAEFA
-508 GLKRDFTPNWVEAV
+508 KLARGFLGEHFVPTWMEAV
-522 GCAACNNTGYSGRMG
+522 GCAACNHTGYSGRMG

-575 DGLIKAARGQTTVE
+575 DGLIKAAKGLTTVE

-595 NIDAD
+595 NIDADSE

>member
-1 MRAQAAS
+1 MN
-8 IRRIPWASS
+8 
-17 SIYSSMP
+17 
-24 SHLCALVRQSDF
+24 
-36 PAEMIPG
+36 
-43 VSKLIGEIL
+43 KLIGELLI
-52 VERGL
+52 ERGL
-57 VQPDDVKKALQL
+57 VQPDDIKKALQL
-69 QQSTGGRIGAGLVRM
+69 QQSVGGRIGAGLVRM
-84 GAVAEEQLL
+84 GSISEESLL
-93 DALST
+93 EVLAQ
-98 QLELPVVLVGRDLP
+98 QLEIPVVQAGKEMP
-112 DASGLFSQIKQGR
+112 DASALFTFIKHSLL
-125 IDINWCIDNRIIY
+125 DINWCIDNRVLI
-138 WQNDEQMLS
+138 WSPAEQVLQ

-153 LSAFASDVLQYHY
+153 LSPFVRDVISYHY
-166 PELILKPALILS
+166 PEHEIKPCLVS
-178 HSLDILIDYL
+178 GHSLDILIDYM
-188 RKELNAE
+188 RKELTAE
-195 RFFSEGSE
+195 RFFAEGSE
-203 TKGLRELAEEAP
+203 TKGLREMAEEAP

-226 AVTFNASDIHLDP
+226 AVAFNASDIHLDP
-239 QEEVFRVRLR
+239 QIEVFRVRLR
-249 VDGILQTHLEQPI
+249 VDGVLQTHLEQPI
-262 DRYPAVASRVKL
+262 DRYRAVASRVKL

-309 VHGES
+309 IHGES

-329 ATLGL
+329 QTLGL
-334 EQDHMDLVGSLMQ
+334 EQDHMDLVGALMQ
-347 EANGIV
+347 ESNGIV

-480 QAQRLVRKICKHC
+480 QAQRLVRKVCKHC
-493 AKPAQVPESINAEFA
+493 AKPGHVPDSIAEEFIR
-508 GLKRDFTPNWVEAV
+508 LKRDFSPKWVESV
-522 GCAACNNTGYSGRMG
+522 GCALCNNTGYS
-537 VYEIVPISPE
+537 
-547 LHDMIIANTPVTE
+547 
-560 MRKLAR
+560 
-566 RQGHRSMYQ
+566 
-575 DGLIKAARGQTTVE
+575 
-589 EVMRAT
+589 
-595 NIDAD
+595 

>member
-1 MRAQAAS
+1 MNKR
-8 IRRIPWASS
+8 
-17 SIYSSMP
+17 
-24 SHLCALVRQSDF
+24 
-36 PAEMIPG
+36 
-43 VSKLIGEIL
+43 IGELLI
-52 VERGL
+52 ERGL
-57 VQPDDVKKALQL
+57 IQQDDIKKALQL
-69 QQSTGGRIGAGLVRM
+69 QQSVGGRVGAGLVRM
-84 GAVAEEQLL
+84 GAISEDALL
-93 DALST
+93 DTLST
-98 QLELPVVLVGRDLP
+98 QLDIPIAQSGVSLP
-112 DASGLFSQIKQGR
+112 DASELYAFAKTAP
-125 IDINWCIDNRIIY
+125 IDINWCIDNRVLLWLADDNLNFI
-138 WQNDEQMLS
+138 S
-147 YTGRDP
+147 RDP
-153 LSAFASDVLQYHY
+153 LLPFIHEVVHYHY
-166 PELILKPALILS
+166 PDTKLKPWLVSS
-178 HSLDILIDYL
+178 HSLDILVDYI
-188 RKELNAE
+188 RKETSAE
-195 RFFSEGSE
+195 RFFAEGSE
-203 TKGLRELAEEAP
+203 TKGLREMAEEAP
-215 VVELVNNIFSK
+215 VVELVNNIFAK
-226 AVTFNASDIHLDP
+226 AVAFNASDIHLDP

-249 VDGILQTHLEQPI
+249 VDGILQTQLEQPI

-329 ATLGL
+329 ETLGL
-334 EQDHMDLVGSLMQ
+334 EPDHIALVRSLMQ
-347 EANGIV
+347 ESNGIV

-409 KALRAFL
+409 RALRAFL
-416 RQDPDVIMVGEIRDL
+416 RQDPDVIMVGEIRDV

-480 QAQRLVRKICKHC
+480 QAQRLVRKVCKHC
-493 AKPAQVPESINAEFA
+493 SKPAVHIPDSIVAEFA
-508 GLKRDFTPNWVEAV
+508 SLHSPVEPRWVEAV
-522 GCAACNNTGYSGRMG
+522 GCALCNNTGYSGRMG
-537 VYEIVPISPE
+537 IYEIVPISSE
-547 LHDMIIANTPVTE
+547 LHDMIVENVPVAE

-566 RQGHRSMYQ
+566 SQGHRNMYQ
-575 DGLIKAARGQTTVE
+575 DGLIKAAKGLTTVE
-589 EVMRAT
+589 EVLRTTSMD
-595 NIDAD
+595 IE

>member
-1 MRAQAAS
+1 MN
-8 IRRIPWASS
+8 
-17 SIYSSMP
+17 
-24 SHLCALVRQSDF
+24 
-36 PAEMIPG
+36 
-43 VSKLIGEIL
+43 KLIGELLI
-52 VERGL
+52 ERGL
-57 VQPDDVKKALQL
+57 VQPDDIKKALQL
-69 QQSTGGRIGAGLVRM
+69 QQSVGGRIGAGLVRM
-84 GAVAEEQLL
+84 GSISEESLL
-93 DALST
+93 EVLAQ
-98 QLELPVVLVGRDLP
+98 QLEIPVVQTGKDMP
-112 DASGLFSQIKQGR
+112 DASALFTFIKHSLL
-125 IDINWCIDNRIIY
+125 DINWCIDNRVLI
-138 WQNDEQMLS
+138 WSPAEQVLH

-153 LSAFASDVLQYHY
+153 LSPFVRDVISYHY
-166 PELILKPALILS
+166 PDYQIQPCLVS
-178 HSLDILIDYL
+178 GHSLDILIDYL
-188 RKELNAE
+188 RKELTAE
-195 RFFSEGSE
+195 RFFAEGSE
-203 TKGLRELAEEAP
+203 TKGLREMAEEAP

-226 AVTFNASDIHLDP
+226 AVAFNASDIHLDP
-239 QEEVFRVRLR
+239 QVEVFRVRLR
-249 VDGILQTHLEQPI
+249 VDGVLQTHLEQPI

-329 ATLGL
+329 HTLGL

-347 EANGIV
+347 ESNGIV

-480 QAQRLVRKICKHC
+480 QAQRLVRKVCKHC
-493 AKPAQVPESINAEFA
+493 AKPAHVPESISAEFA
-508 GLKRDFTPNWVEAV
+508 KLGRNFLGNDFEPKWVDAV
-522 GCAACNNTGYSGRMG
+522 GCALCNHTGYSGRMG
-537 VYEIVPISPE
+537 VYEIVPISTE

-575 DGLIKAARGQTTVE
+575 DGLIKAAKGLTTVE

-595 NIDAD
+595 NIDAE

>member
-1 MRAQAAS
+1 MN
-8 IRRIPWASS
+8 
-17 SIYSSMP
+17 
-24 SHLCALVRQSDF
+24 
-36 PAEMIPG
+36 
-43 VSKLIGEIL
+43 KLIGEMLI
-52 VERGL
+52 ERGL
-57 VQPDDVKKALQL
+57 VQPDDIKKALQL
-69 QQSTGGRIGAGLVRM
+69 QQSVGGRIGAGLVRM
-84 GAVAEEQLL
+84 GSISEESLL
-93 DALST
+93 EVLAQ
-98 QLELPVVLVGRDLP
+98 QLEIPVVQAGKDMP
-112 DASGLFSQIKQGR
+112 DASGLFTFIKHSLL
-125 IDINWCIDNRIIY
+125 DINWCIDNRVLI
-138 WQNDEQMLS
+138 WSPAEQVLQ

-153 LSAFASDVLQYHY
+153 LSPFVRDVISYHY
-166 PELILKPALILS
+166 PEHEIKPCLVS
-178 HSLDILIDYL
+178 GHSLDILIDYL
-188 RKELNAE
+188 RKELTAE
-195 RFFSEGSE
+195 RFFAEGSE
-203 TKGLRELAEEAP
+203 TKGLREMAEEAP

-226 AVTFNASDIHLDP
+226 AVAFNASDIHLDP
-239 QEEVFRVRLR
+239 QVEVFRVRLR
-249 VDGILQTHLEQPI
+249 VDGVLQTHLEQPI

-329 ATLGL
+329 QTLGL
-334 EQDHMDLVGSLMQ
+334 EQDHMDLVGALMQ
-347 EANGIV
+347 ESNGIV

-480 QAQRLVRKICKHC
+480 QAQRLVRKVCKHC
-493 AKPAQVPESINAEFA
+493 AKPGQVPESISAEFA
-508 GLKRDFTPNWVEAV
+508 KLGRDFEPKWVESV
-522 GCAACNNTGYSGRMG
+522 GCALCNNTGYSGRMG
-537 VYEIVPISPE
+537 VYEIVPISTE

-575 DGLIKAARGQTTVE
+575 DGLIKAAKGLTTVE

-595 NIDAD
+595 NIDAE

>member
-1 MRAQAAS
+1 MNKR
-8 IRRIPWASS
+8 
-17 SIYSSMP
+17 
-24 SHLCALVRQSDF
+24 
-36 PAEMIPG
+36 
-43 VSKLIGEIL
+43 IGELLI
-52 VERGL
+52 ERGL
-57 VQPDDVKKALQL
+57 IQQDDIKKALQL
-69 QQSTGGRIGAGLVRM
+69 QQSIGGRVGAGLVRM
-84 GAVAEEQLL
+84 GAISEDALL
-93 DALST
+93 DALSA
-98 QLELPVVLVGRDLP
+98 QLDIPVVQAGSDIP
-112 DASGLFSQIKQGR
+112 DASNLYAFAKASP
-125 IDINWCIDNRIIY
+125 IDINWCIDNRVLI
-138 WQNDEQMLS
+138 WADDEGLLNFIS
-147 YTGRDP
+147 RDP
-153 LSAFASDVLQYHY
+153 LLPFIHEVIRYHY
-166 PELILKPALILS
+166 PDSTLKPLLVTS
-178 HSLDILIDYL
+178 HTLDNLVDYV
-188 RKELNAE
+188 RREVSAE
-195 RFFSEGSE
+195 RFFAEGSE
-203 TKGLRELAEEAP
+203 TKGLREMAEEAP
-215 VVELVNNIFSK
+215 VVELVNNIFAK
-226 AVTFNASDIHLDP
+226 AVAFNASDIHLDP
-239 QEEVFRVRLR
+239 QEDVFRVRLR
-249 VDGILQTHLEQPI
+249 VDGILQTQLEQPI

-329 ATLGL
+329 ETLGL
-334 EQDHMDLVGSLMQ
+334 EPDHIELVRSLMQ
-347 EANGIV
+347 ESNGIV

-401 AEIGYTFA
+401 SEIGYTFA
-409 KALRAFL
+409 RALRAFL
-416 RQDPDVIMVGEIRDL
+416 RQDPDVIMVGEIRDV

-480 QAQRLVRKICKHC
+480 QAQRLVRKVCKHC
-493 AKPAQVPESINAEFA
+493 AKPTHIPESIALEFA
-508 GLKRDFTPNWVEAV
+508 SLKAPVEPRWVEAV
-522 GCAACNNTGYSGRMG
+522 GCALCNNTGYSGRMG
-537 VYEIVPISPE
+537 IYEIVPISSE
-547 LHDMIIANTPVTE
+547 LHDMIVENVPVAE

-566 RQGHRSMYQ
+566 SQGHRNMYQ
-575 DGLIKAARGQTTVE
+575 DGLIKAAKGLTSVE
-589 EVMRAT
+589 EVLRTTSMD
-595 NIDAD
+595 IE

>member
-1 MRAQAAS
+1 
-8 IRRIPWASS
+8 
-17 SIYSSMP
+17 
-24 SHLCALVRQSDF
+24 
-36 PAEMIPG
+36 
-43 VSKLIGEIL
+43 
-52 VERGL
+52 
-57 VQPDDVKKALQL
+57 
-69 QQSTGGRIGAGLVRM
+69 
-84 GAVAEEQLL
+84 
-93 DALST
+93 
-98 QLELPVVLVGRDLP
+98 
-112 DASGLFSQIKQGR
+112 
-125 IDINWCIDNRIIY
+125 
-138 WQNDEQMLS
+138 
-147 YTGRDP
+147 
-153 LSAFASDVLQYHY
+153 
-166 PELILKPALILS
+166 
-178 HSLDILIDYL
+178 
-188 RKELNAE
+188 
-195 RFFSEGSE
+195 
-203 TKGLRELAEEAP
+203 
-215 VVELVNNIFSK
+215 
-226 AVTFNASDIHLDP
+226 
-239 QEEVFRVRLR
+239 
-249 VDGILQTHLEQPI
+249 LEQPI

-289 RITTRVNG
+289 RITTRVSG

-329 ATLGL
+329 NTLGL
-334 EQDHMDLVGSLMQ
+334 EPDHIELVSSLMQ

-409 KALRAFL
+409 RALRAFL
-416 RQDPDVIMVGEIRDL
+416 RQDPDVIMVGEIRDV

-480 QAQRLVRKICKHC
+480 QAQRLVRKVCKHC
-493 AKPAQVPESINAEFA
+493 AQPATVPDNVIAEFA
-508 GLKRDFTPNWVEAV
+508 SLNRDFEPRWVEAL
-522 GCAACNNTGYSGRMG
+522 GCSACNHTGYSGRMG
-537 VYEIVPISPE
+537 IYEIVPISPE
-547 LHDMIIANTPVTE
+547 LHDMIVANAPVAE

-566 RQGHRSMYQ
+566 RQGHRTMYL
-575 DGLIKAARGQTTVE
+575 DGLIKAAKGLTTVE
-589 EVMRAT
+589 EVLRTTSM
-595 NIDAD
+595 DAVDEVEAA

>member
-1 MRAQAAS
+1 MNKR
-8 IRRIPWASS
+8 
-17 SIYSSMP
+17 
-24 SHLCALVRQSDF
+24 
-36 PAEMIPG
+36 
-43 VSKLIGEIL
+43 IGELLI
-52 VERGL
+52 ERGL
-57 VQPDDVKKALQL
+57 IQQDDIKKALQL
-69 QQSTGGRIGAGLVRM
+69 QQSVGGRVGAGLVRM
-84 GAVAEEQLL
+84 GAISEDALL
-93 DALST
+93 DALSA
-98 QLELPVVLVGRDLP
+98 QLDIPIAQSGVSLP
-112 DASGLFSQIKQGR
+112 DASELYAFAKTAP
-125 IDINWCIDNRIIY
+125 IDINWCIDNRVLLWLADDNLNFI
-138 WQNDEQMLS
+138 S
-147 YTGRDP
+147 RDP
-153 LSAFASDVLQYHY
+153 LLPFIHEVINYHY
-166 PELILKPALILS
+166 PDAKLKPWLVSS
-178 HSLDILIDYL
+178 HTLDILVDYI
-188 RKELNAE
+188 RKETSAE
-195 RFFSEGSE
+195 RFFAEGSE
-203 TKGLRELAEEAP
+203 TKGLREMAEEAP
-215 VVELVNNIFSK
+215 VVELVNNIFAK
-226 AVTFNASDIHLDP
+226 AVAFNASDIHLDP

-249 VDGILQTHLEQPI
+249 VDGILQTQLEQPI

-329 ATLGL
+329 ETLGL
-334 EQDHMDLVGSLMQ
+334 ESDHIALVRSLMQ
-347 EANGIV
+347 ESNGIV

-409 KALRAFL
+409 RALRAFL
-416 RQDPDVIMVGEIRDL
+416 RQDPDVIMVGEIRDV

-480 QAQRLVRKICKHC
+480 QAQRLVRKVCKHC
-493 AKPAQVPESINAEFA
+493 AKPAAHIPDSIVAEFA
-508 GLKRDFTPNWVEAV
+508 SLNSPVEPRWVEAV
-522 GCAACNNTGYSGRMG
+522 GCAVCNNTGYSGRMG
-537 VYEIVPISPE
+537 IYEIVPISSE
-547 LHDMIIANTPVTE
+547 LHDMIVENVPVAE

-566 RQGHRSMYQ
+566 SQGHRNMYQ
-575 DGLIKAARGQTTVE
+575 DGLIKAAKGLTTVE
-589 EVMRAT
+589 EVLRTTSMD
-595 NIDAD
+595 IE

>member
-1 MRAQAAS
+1 MNKR
-8 IRRIPWASS
+8 
-17 SIYSSMP
+17 
-24 SHLCALVRQSDF
+24 
-36 PAEMIPG
+36 
-43 VSKLIGEIL
+43 IGELLI
-52 VERGL
+52 ERGL
-57 VQPDDVKKALQL
+57 IQQDDIKKALQL
-69 QQSTGGRIGAGLVRM
+69 QQSIGGRVGAGLVRM
-84 GAVAEEQLL
+84 GAISEDALL
-93 DALST
+93 DALSI
-98 QLELPVVLVGRDLP
+98 QLNIPVVRSGSDIP
-112 DASGLFSQIKQGR
+112 DATGLYAFAKSAP
-125 IDINWCIDNRIIY
+125 IDINWCIDNRVLI
-138 WQNDEQMLS
+138 WADDEGQLNFIS
-147 YTGRDP
+147 RDP
-153 LSAFASDVLQYHY
+153 LLPFIHEVLRYHY
-166 PELILKPALILS
+166 PDSPLKPWLITS
-178 HSLDILIDYL
+178 SSLDNLVDYV
-188 RKELNAE
+188 RREVSAE
-195 RFFSEGSE
+195 RFFAEGSE
-203 TKGLRELAEEAP
+203 TKGLREMAEEAP
-215 VVELVNNIFSK
+215 VVELVNNIFAK
-226 AVTFNASDIHLDP
+226 AVAFNASDIHLDP
-239 QEEVFRVRLR
+239 QEDVFRVRLR
-249 VDGILQTHLEQPI
+249 VDGILQTQLEQPI

-329 ATLGL
+329 ETLGL
-334 EQDHMDLVGSLMQ
+334 EPDHIELVRSLMQ
-347 EANGIV
+347 ESNGIV

-401 AEIGYTFA
+401 SEIGYTFA
-409 KALRAFL
+409 RALRAFL
-416 RQDPDVIMVGEIRDL
+416 RQDPDVIMVGEIRDV

-493 AKPAQVPESINAEFA
+493 AKPSHVPESIAAEFSS
-508 GLKRDFTPNWVEAV
+508 LKTTITPNWVEAV

-537 VYEIVPISPE
+537 IYEIVPISGE
-547 LHDMIIANTPVTE
+547 LHDMIVENVPVAE

-566 RQGHRSMYQ
+566 SQGHRNMYQ
-575 DGLIKAARGQTTVE
+575 DGLIKAAKGLTTVE
-589 EVMRAT
+589 EVLRTTSMD
-595 NIDAD
+595 IE

>member
-1 MRAQAAS
+1 MN
-8 IRRIPWASS
+8 
-17 SIYSSMP
+17 
-24 SHLCALVRQSDF
+24 
-36 PAEMIPG
+36 
-43 VSKLIGEIL
+43 KLIGELL

-57 VQPDDVKKALQL
+57 IQQEDVKKALQL
-69 QQSTGGRIGAGLVRM
+69 QQSTGGRIGQGLVRM
-84 GAVAEEQLL
+84 GSVSEELLLEVLAAQLN
-93 DALST
+93 
-98 QLELPVVLVGRDLP
+98 LPVAQTGVDIP
-112 DASGLFSQIKQGR
+112 DGMALYQFLKASP
-125 IDINWCIDNRIIY
+125 IDINWSIDNRVLC
-138 WQNDEQMLS
+138 WSPAAQQLS
-147 YTGRDP
+147 YISRDP
-153 LSAFASDVLQYHY
+153 LSPFVLDVIHYHY
-166 PELILKPALILS
+166 QGWQITPCLVSS
-178 HSLDILIDYL
+178 HSLDILVDYI

-195 RFFSEGSE
+195 RFFAEGSE
-203 TKGLRELAEEAP
+203 SKGLREMAEEAP
-215 VVELVNNIFSK
+215 VVELVNNIFAK
-226 AVTFNASDIHLDP
+226 AVAFNASDIHLDP

-249 VDGILQTHLEQPI
+249 VDGVLQTHLEQPI

-289 RITTRVNG
+289 RITTRVAG

-329 ATLGL
+329 EALGL
-334 EQDHMDLVGSLMQ
+334 EPDHVAMVRALMQ
-347 EANGIV
+347 ESNGIV

-366 LYAALQEATDGTRK
+366 LYAALQEATDGSRK

-416 RQDPDVIMVGEIRDL
+416 RQDPDVIMVGEIRDV

-480 QAQRLVRKICKHC
+480 QAQRLVRKLCKHC
-493 AKPAQVPESINAEFA
+493 ARPSVAPEKILAEFA
-508 GLKRDFTPNWVEAV
+508 ALNTAITPRWFEPV
-522 GCAACNNTGYSGRMG
+522 GCAACNNNGYSGRMG
-537 VYEIVPISPE
+537 VYEIIPISAE
-547 LHDMIIANTPVTE
+547 LHDMIIASAPVAD
-560 MRKLAR
+560 MRKLTR

-575 DGLIKAARGQTTVE
+575 DGLIKAAKGLTSIE

-595 NIDAD
+595 NIDVE

>member
-1 MRAQAAS
+1 VWPS
-8 IRRIPWASS
+8 RICS
-17 SIYSSMP
+17 
-24 SHLCALVRQSDF
+24 CKLVS
-36 PAEMIPG
+36 
-43 VSKLIGEIL
+43 
-52 VERGL
+52 
-57 VQPDDVKKALQL
+57 
-69 QQSTGGRIGAGLVRM
+69 
-84 GAVAEEQLL
+84 
-93 DALST
+93 
-98 QLELPVVLVGRDLP
+98 
-112 DASGLFSQIKQGR
+112 
-125 IDINWCIDNRIIY
+125 
-138 WQNDEQMLS
+138 
-147 YTGRDP
+147 
-153 LSAFASDVLQYHY
+153 
-166 PELILKPALILS
+166 
-178 HSLDILIDYL
+178 
-188 RKELNAE
+188 AE
-195 RFFSEGSE
+195 RFFAEGSE
-203 TKGLRELAEEAP
+203 TKGLREMAEEAP
-215 VVELVNNIFSK
+215 VVELVNNIFAK
-226 AVTFNASDIHLDP
+226 AVAFNASDIHLDP
-239 QEEVFRVRLR
+239 QEDVFRVRLR
-249 VDGILQTHLEQPI
+249 VDGILQTQLEQPI

-329 ATLGL
+329 ETLGL
-334 EQDHMDLVGSLMQ
+334 EPDHIALVRSLMQ
-347 EANGIV
+347 ESNGIV

-409 KALRAFL
+409 RALRAFL
-416 RQDPDVIMVGEIRDL
+416 RQDPDVIMVGEIRDV

-480 QAQRLVRKICKHC
+480 QAQRLVRKVCKHC
-493 AKPAQVPESINAEFA
+493 AKPTANIPDSMVAEFTS
-508 GLKRDFTPNWVEAV
+508 LNSPVEPRWVEAV

-537 VYEIVPISPE
+537 IYEIVPISSE
-547 LHDMIIANTPVTE
+547 LHDMIVENVPVAE

-566 RQGHRSMYQ
+566 SQGHRNMYQ
-575 DGLIKAARGQTTVE
+575 DGLIKAAKGLTTVE
-589 EVMRAT
+589 EVLRTTSMD
-595 NIDAD
+595 IE

>member
-1 MRAQAAS
+1 
-8 IRRIPWASS
+8 
-17 SIYSSMP
+17 
-24 SHLCALVRQSDF
+24 VD
-36 PAEMIPG
+36 
-43 VSKLIGEIL
+43 KLIGEMLI
-52 VERGL
+52 ERGL
-57 VQPDDVKKALQL
+57 VQPDDIKKALQL
-69 QQSTGGRIGAGLVRM
+69 QQSVGGRIGAGLVRM
-84 GAVAEEQLL
+84 GSIAEEQLL
-93 DALST
+93 EVLSL
-98 QLELPVVLVGRDLP
+98 QLEIPVVQTGRGLP
-112 DASGLFSQIKQGR
+112 ESSELYSFIKQSR
-125 IDINWCIDNRIIY
+125 LDINWCIDNRVLI
-138 WQNDEQMLS
+138 WSPDEQQLH

-153 LSAFASDVLQYHY
+153 LSPFVRDVIHYHY
-166 PELILKPALILS
+166 PEFTIQPCLLSS

-226 AVTFNASDIHLDP
+226 AVAFSASDIHLDP
-239 QEEVFRVRLR
+239 QEDVFRVRLR
-249 VDGILQTHLEQPI
+249 VDGVLQTHLEQPI

-329 ATLGL
+329 STLGL
-334 EQDHMDLVGSLMQ
+334 EQDHMELVGSLMQ
-347 EANGIV
+347 AANGIV

-401 AEIGYTFA
+401 ADIGYTFA

-480 QAQRLVRKICKHC
+480 QAQRLVRKVCKHC
-493 AKPAQVPESINAEFA
+493 AKPVQVPESISAEFA
-508 GLKRDFTPNWVEAV
+508 GLGRDFAPKWMEAV
-522 GCAACNNTGYSGRMG
+522 GCPACNNTGYSGRMG

-566 RQGHRSMYQ
+566 KQGHRSMYQ
-575 DGLIKAARGQTTVE
+575 DGLIKAAKGLTTVE

-595 NIDAD
+595 NIDAE

>member
-1 MRAQAAS
+1 MNNTSIAAQ
-8 IRRIPWASS
+8 I
-17 SIYSSMP
+17 
-24 SHLCALVRQSDF
+24 C
-36 PAEMIPG
+36 G
-43 VSKLIGEIL
+43 VKGEATVNKRIGELLI
-52 VERGL
+52 ERGL
-57 VQPDDVKKALQL
+57 IQQDDIKKALQL
-69 QQSTGGRIGAGLVRM
+69 QQSVGGRVGAGLVRM
-84 GAVAEEQLL
+84 GAISEDALL
-93 DALST
+93 DVLSA
-98 QLELPVVLVGRDLP
+98 QLDIPVARSGADIP
-112 DASGLFSQIKQGR
+112 DASELYAFAKTAF
-125 IDINWCIDNRIIY
+125 IDINWCIDNRVLLWIGADSSLHFI
-138 WQNDEQMLS
+138 S
-147 YTGRDP
+147 RDP
-153 LSAFASDVLQYHY
+153 LSPFIQEVIHYHY
-166 PELILKPALILS
+166 PDSQLKPWLVTS
-178 HSLDILIDYL
+178 HTLDILVDYV
-188 RKELNAE
+188 RREVSAE
-195 RFFSEGSE
+195 RFFAEGSE
-203 TKGLRELAEEAP
+203 TKGLREMAEEAP
-215 VVELVNNIFSK
+215 VVELVNNIFAK
-226 AVTFNASDIHLDP
+226 AVAFNASDIHLDP

-249 VDGILQTHLEQPI
+249 VDGILQTQLEQPI

-329 ATLGL
+329 ETLGL
-334 EQDHMDLVGSLMQ
+334 EPDHIALVRSLMQ
-347 EANGIV
+347 ESNGIV

-409 KALRAFL
+409 RALRAFL
-416 RQDPDVIMVGEIRDL
+416 RQDPDVIMVGEIRDV

-480 QAQRLVRKICKHC
+480 QAQRLVRKVCQHC
-493 AKPAQVPESINAEFA
+493 ARPAAMPASVDTEFA
-508 GLKRDFTPNWVEAV
+508 ALKQTFAPHWVEAV
-522 GCAACNNTGYSGRMG
+522 GCAACNHTGYSGRMG
-537 VYEIVPISPE
+537 IYEIVPISGE
-547 LHDMIIANTPVTE
+547 LHDMIVDNVPVAE

-566 RQGHRSMYQ
+566 SQGHRNMYQ
-575 DGLIKAARGQTTVE
+575 DGLIKAAKGLTTVE
-589 EVMRAT
+589 EVLRTTSMD
-595 NIDAD
+595 IE

>member
-1 MRAQAAS
+1 M
-8 IRRIPWASS
+8 
-17 SIYSSMP
+17 
-24 SHLCALVRQSDF
+24 D
-36 PAEMIPG
+36 
-43 VSKLIGEIL
+43 KLIGEMLI
-52 VERGL
+52 ERGL
-57 VQPDDVKKALQL
+57 VQPDDIKKALQL
-69 QQSTGGRIGAGLVRM
+69 QQSVGGRIGAGLVRM
-84 GAVAEEQLL
+84 GSISEEALL
-93 DALST
+93 DVLAQ
-98 QLELPVVLVGRDLP
+98 QLEIPVVQAGKDMP
-112 DASGLFSQIKQGR
+112 DASALYHFIKSSLL
-125 IDINWCIDNRIIY
+125 DINWCIDNRVLI
-138 WQNDEQMLS
+138 WSPAEQVLQ

-153 LSAFASDVLQYHY
+153 LSPFVRDVIGYHY
-166 PELILKPALILS
+166 PDYQVQPCLLSS

-188 RKELNAE
+188 RKELTAE
-195 RFFSEGSE
+195 RFFAEGSE
-203 TKGLRELAEEAP
+203 AKGLRELAEEAP

-226 AVTFNASDIHLDP
+226 AVAFNASDIHLDP

-249 VDGILQTHLEQPI
+249 VDGVLQTHLEQPI

-329 ATLGL
+329 QTLGL

-480 QAQRLVRKICKHC
+480 QAQRLVRKVCKHC
-493 AKPAQVPESINAEFA
+493 AKPAQVPESISAEFA
-508 GLKRDFTPNWVEAV
+508 KLGRDFAPTWVDAV
-522 GCAACNNTGYSGRMG
+522 GCSACNHTGYSGRMG

-566 RQGHRSMYQ
+566 KQGHRSMYQ
-575 DGLIKAARGQTTVE
+575 DGLIKAAKGLTTVE

-595 NIDAD
+595 NIDAE

>member
-1 MRAQAAS
+1 MN
-8 IRRIPWASS
+8 
-17 SIYSSMP
+17 
-24 SHLCALVRQSDF
+24 
-36 PAEMIPG
+36 
-43 VSKLIGEIL
+43 KLIGELLI
-52 VERGL
+52 ERGL
-57 VQPDDVKKALQL
+57 VQPDDIKKALQL
-69 QQSTGGRIGAGLVRM
+69 QQSVGGRIGAGLVRM
-84 GAVAEEQLL
+84 GSISEESLL
-93 DALST
+93 EVLAQ
-98 QLELPVVLVGRDLP
+98 QLEIPVVQAGKEMP
-112 DASGLFSQIKQGR
+112 DASALFTFIKHSL
-125 IDINWCIDNRIIY
+125 IDINWCIDNRVLI
-138 WQNDEQMLS
+138 WSPAEQVLQ

-153 LSAFASDVLQYHY
+153 LSPFVRDVISYHY
-166 PELILKPALILS
+166 PEHEIKPCLVS
-178 HSLDILIDYL
+178 GHSLDILIDYM
-188 RKELNAE
+188 RKELTAE
-195 RFFSEGSE
+195 RFFAEGSE
-203 TKGLRELAEEAP
+203 TKGLREMAEEAP

-226 AVTFNASDIHLDP
+226 AVAFNASDIHLDP
-239 QEEVFRVRLR
+239 QVEVFRVRLR
-249 VDGILQTHLEQPI
+249 VDGVLQTHLEQPI

-329 ATLGL
+329 QTLGL
-334 EQDHMDLVGSLMQ
+334 EQDHMDLVGALMQ
-347 EANGIV
+347 ESNGIV

-480 QAQRLVRKICKHC
+480 QAQRLVRKVCKHC
-493 AKPAQVPESINAEFA
+493 AKPGHVPDSIAEEFIR
-508 GLKRDFTPNWVEAV
+508 LKRDFSPKWVESV
-522 GCAACNNTGYSGRMG
+522 GCALCNNTGYSGRMG
-537 VYEIVPISPE
+537 VYEIVPISTE

-575 DGLIKAARGQTTVE
+575 DGLIKAAKGLTTVE

-595 NIDAD
+595 NIDAE